1 MLPQPDEAFA
11 WVQAPGGDALVCRA
25 LAPLAPHLFTTR
37 AWRLGSAAAGGGNDG
52 WGEIAE
58 ATGVSSGQLVRLR
71 QVHGAAVVVAHSG
84 ERRTSLD
91 DLPSADIVVS
101 TDADSALAIQT
112 ADCVPLLIADRRTGA
127 VAAAHAGWRG
137 QAARAPRTA
146 VDALRQT
153 FGSRH
158 ADLVA
163 AIGPCIGPCC
173 YEVGRDV
180 REAFVEA
187 SFDADQVSRWFTD
200 APRQTARNRSMR
212 ELSAVRRP
220 EHWFFDGQASVRD
233 QLVECGLLPDQIHAA
248 DLCTASHPAFCSYRR
263 DGAQAG
269 RIAAA
274 IRPRA
279 PGSISG
285 TAS

>member
-1 MLPQPDEAFA
+1 MLPQPDDAFA

-25 LAPLAPHLFTTR
+25 LEPLAPHLFTTR

-58 ATGVSSGQLVRLR
+58 ATGVSSSQLVRLR

-84 ERRTSLD
+84 ERRTST
-91 DLPSADIVVS
+91 DLPAADIVVS
-101 TDADSALAIQT
+101 ADVDAAVAIQT

-137 QAARAPRTA
+137 QAARVPRTA
-146 VDALRQT
+146 VNALRQA

-163 AIGPCIGPCC
+163 AIGPCIGACC

-180 REAFVEA
+180 RAAFVEA

-200 APRQTARNRSMR
+200 TPRQTTRNRSMR

-274 IRPRA
+274 IRPRTA
-279 PGSISG
+279 RAISES
-285 TAS
+285 AS